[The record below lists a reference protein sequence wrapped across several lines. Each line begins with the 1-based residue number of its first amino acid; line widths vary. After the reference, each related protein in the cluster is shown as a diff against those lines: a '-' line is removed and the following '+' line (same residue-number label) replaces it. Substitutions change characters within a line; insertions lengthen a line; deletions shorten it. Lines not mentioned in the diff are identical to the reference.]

1 MALYDTEHC
10 THARMLLTGFFL
22 LLTREVTDFHLLL
35 PSVAMILIYVH
46 TSTNFSLY
54 IFATVESRRGSM
66 VSPMNIHTGIVMI
79 AFMTLLFKV
88 LAGGRVWLRV

>member
-1 MALYDTEHC
+1 MTLYDTEHC

-35 PSVAMILIYVH
+35 PSVAMILVYVH
-46 TSTNFSLY
+46 TSTNSSLY
-54 IFATVESRRGSM
+54 ILATMESCKGSV
-66 VSPMNIHTGIVMI
+66 VSPMNIHTGIVIM

-88 LAGGRVWLRV
+88 LAGGRMWLV